1 MEKTKIYSVLL
12 QEAIEMKFEGNIT
25 KTVEF
30 LNNNNCAVS
39 YSTIRTYKNNE
50 VSPPFDKA
58 SQILNLLDYPI
69 TNEELIKSL
78 ELSKKFLEDKL
89 NTKTKY
95 LTTAI
100 RINPTHLKNDLSV
113 EELEELIDIRCR
125 ELFGENRSKRIGAYI
140 FKLIEDD
147 LKSSNK
153 I

>member
-12 QEAIEMKFEGNIT
+12 QEAIEMKFDGNIT

-30 LNNNNCAVS
+30 LNNNNCSVS

-50 VSPPFDKA
+50 VLPPFDKA
-58 SQILNLLDYPI
+58 SQILKLLDYPI
-69 TNEELIKSL
+69 TTDELIISL

-89 NTKTKY
+89 NTKAKY

-100 RINPTHLKNDLSV
+100 RINPTNLKDDLTVS
-113 EELEELIDIRCR
+113 ELEDLINTRCI
-125 ELFGENRSKRIGAYI
+125 ELFGDNKSKRIGAYI